1 MKKIIILILVI
12 FAGYYLFNN
21 SQSKVYRVSEII
33 QTNNVSEYVTV
44 TGHVRSN
51 FKLFFGVYELE
62 DINSGESIMVSTK
75 GDLPKVGSAIT
86 VKLKRND
93 VITINDKT
101 FSLFEEVK

>member
-1 MKKIIILILVI
+1 MKKIIFILIVI
-12 FAGYYLFNN
+12 FGVYFYFNN
-21 SQSKVYRVSEII
+21 RNTETRSVSELSNGKN
-33 QTNNVSEYVTV
+33 QSELLVV
-44 TGHVRSN
+44 KGKVVGN

-75 GDLPKVGSAIT
+75 GDLPKLGSAIT

-101 FSLFEEVK
+101 FSLFEEIE